1 MSKSFRVPGLAIGAL
16 AGVLVLAAIAL
27 SLFLD
32 ANAYKPRLEAA
43 ISDMMGMKAEVG
55 GRLGIGFFPDVLVT
69 LNDVHIR
76 NRGTELVTARVARIR
91 VDFLPLLHKEVR
103 IRQIALEHPNI
114 SIEKGRDGRFNFEPE
129 TARARLPDLDLGK
142 VSGSDGA
149 FRYLD
154 RQTGERFEAAG
165 CSLDASHLGLS
176 GRKGPGLMK
185 YLTVAADIV
194 CGEVRA
200 KNLAA
205 SDLKFAVAGERG
217 VLDFEP
223 LSLRAFSG
231 HGSGRMR
238 ADFTGAVPRY
248 HVRYS
253 LSRFHIEEFLE
264 TLSPKNLAEGPMDF
278 SANLS
283 MQGKTMNSLRQTMEG
298 QFSLRGKNLILNG
311 RDLDR
316 QFARYESS
324 QSFNLVD
331 AGALFLAG
339 PAGLVVTKGYDFAS
353 IFQGA
358 EGRSQIRTVVSDWKV
373 ERGVAHSRDVAMATN
388 ENRVALQGRLDFVNQ
403 RFDHVTVALIDARGC
418 IRAQQQIHGDFG
430 KPVLENPSTVKSL
443 TGPVA
448 SLLKKLGSFF
458 PGGECEVFY
467 AGSVAPPN

>member
-1 MSKSFRVPGLAIGAL
+1 MSKSHRAIGVL
-16 AGVLVLAAIAL
+16 VGLLVLAAIAL
-27 SLFLD
+27 SLLLD
-32 ANAYKPRLEAA
+32 VNAYKPRLEAA
-43 ISDMMGMKAEVG
+43 LSDMMGMAVEVD
-55 GRLGIGFFPDVLVT
+55 GRLGVGFSPNLIVT

-76 NRGTELVTARVARIR
+76 NRGTELVAARVAKVR
-91 VDFLPLLHKEVR
+91 VDFLPLLHEEVR

-114 SIEKGRDGRFNFEPE
+114 SIEKGRDGRFSFERLEPV
-129 TARARLPDLDLGK
+129 RGRLPDLDLGK
-142 VSGSDGA
+142 VSWSDGT

-154 RQTGERFEAAG
+154 RQTGERFEAVD
-165 CSLDASHLGLS
+165 CSLDASRLGLS
-176 GRKGPGLMK
+176 GREGPGIMK
-185 YLTVAADIV
+185 YLIVAADIV

-205 SDLKFAVAGERG
+205 SDLKFAVAGQRG

-223 LSLRAFSG
+223 LSVRAFAG
-231 HGSGRMR
+231 QGSGSMR

-248 HVRYS
+248 QVRYS
-253 LSRFHIEEFLE
+253 LSRFRIEEFLE
-264 TLSPKNLAEGPMDF
+264 TLSPKNIAEGSMDF
-278 SANLS
+278 SARLS
-283 MQGKTMNSLRQTMEG
+283 MQGKTMNSLRQTMAG
-298 QFSLRGKNLILNG
+298 QFSLRGKDLILNG

-339 PAGLVVTKGYDFAS
+339 PAGLVLTKGYDFAS
-353 IFQGA
+353 MLQGA
-358 EGRSQIRTVVSDWKV
+358 EGRSEIRTVVSDWKV
-373 ERGVAHSRDVAMATN
+373 ERGVAHSHDVAMATN

-403 RFDHVTVALIDARGC
+403 KFDHVTVALIDGEGC
-418 IRAQQQIHGDFG
+418 IRVQQQIHGDFS
-430 KPVLENPSTVKSL
+430 KPVLEKPSTVKSL

-448 SLLKKLGSFF
+448 GLLKKLGSLF